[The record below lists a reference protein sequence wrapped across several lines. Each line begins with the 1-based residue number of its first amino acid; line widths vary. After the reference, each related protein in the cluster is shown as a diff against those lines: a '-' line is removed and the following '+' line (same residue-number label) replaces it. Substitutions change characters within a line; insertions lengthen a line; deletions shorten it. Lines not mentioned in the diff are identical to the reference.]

1 MRLTYASILPA
12 AMAQA
17 DALRART
24 GYTPEAWAATL
35 VTLMQQT
42 PPSPQ
47 RDAAFSNAMQ
57 VIGVNVAGLADFE
70 RKAEGVAERAWET
83 RASDRARTQIEHETQ
98 GAPTPWDS
106 AQLRFTEARIQQS
119 DALQRIADRFRERD
133 EHARRHE
140 RELVPSRPELNWR
153 GQDAASRRAVVAHL
167 FDHQPDDDHARL
179 PQAFSDARPSLRD
192 TIAASFDMHE
202 ARELFNDPLMDDG
215 LIGATD
221 MA

>member
-70 RKAEGVAERAWET
+70 RKTEEIASRAWEN
-83 RASDRARTQIEHETQ
+83 RASARARDQMERESQ
-98 GAPTPWDS
+98 AAPTPWDS
-106 AQLRFTEARIQQS
+106 AQLRFTEDRIRQS
-119 DALQRIADRFRERD
+119 DLQQRVADRFRERD

-153 GQDAASRRAVVAHL
+153 GQDAASRRAAVAYQL
-167 FDHQPDDDHARL
+167 DHQREQDHARL

-202 ARELFNDPLMDDG
+202 ARELFTDPLMDDD
-215 LIGATD
+215 LINGSDAI
-221 MA
+221 